1 MLGQSRE
8 GRHRL
13 RFFDDLLPG
22 ILLHSVPHHHG
33 GARWPFEVVRQRP
46 WETTSN
52 PDSAMRR
59 IALTAAPSARRRIL
73 PAEALPCTRRF
84 PYAPFFPKR
93 SLTYRSSSRLTCSAS
108 PAASEDPDRH
118 LQVYR
123 RWRQHGA
130 RYFSSPA
137 PLPPP
142 DDSRGHA
149 LQVAPTSTT
158 DTSAFVS
165 SEPPTITY
173 TPVDFELKAKIEGEE
188 SHIVTIELDPGE
200 CVRAESGSMIFMTD
214 TIHMNTS
221 LGGAGAGAAFQRMM
235 TGQNL
240 FLTDFVCTNGPGT
253 LCLGTDF
260 PSKILRLN
268 LQEVEGE
275 ALICQRGAYLA
286 SNPTVNIE
294 MAFTKSLSAGFFGG
308 QGFVLQKLTGQGD
321 VLVKGG
327 GTIVVHDL
335 HEGEKWRVTSGSIVA
350 FESSV
355 DYDIQM
361 MPGIKNAMFGGEGL
375 FVTTL
380 TGPGRVW
387 LQGMPP
393 DRMIAEI
400 ARRVPSGGGLGFGI
414 PIMGGGGG
422 GGEGGG
428 DASDAAAAAGAA
440 DATAAGGPAVAA
452 TDAAMDADRQ
462 ATVASSGAAPSDDA
476 TAGPVEADSP
486 SALFGDAAP
495 QGTPAPAP
503 SADDGASTFG
513 SPETAAPSEPSF
525 EEDMDAFSTSA
536 SSEPSF
542 DDTTFSDEFSHGS
555 DASDGELFDDT
566 FTSESA
572 DASGDAASSEGGS
585 SILSTLWDFFMG
597 DDE

>member
-1 MLGQSRE
+1 
-8 GRHRL
+8 
-13 RFFDDLLPG
+13 
-22 ILLHSVPHHHG
+22 
-33 GARWPFEVVRQRP
+33 
-46 WETTSN
+46 
-52 PDSAMRR
+52 MRR
-59 IALTAAPSARRRIL
+59 IASLVPPRARRKIL
-73 PAEALPCTRRF
+73 LPEARPRTRRLPF
-84 PYAPFFPKR
+84 P
-93 SLTYRSSSRLTCSAS
+93 SAS
-108 PAASEDPDRH
+108 PGSSCSLATAPLLLH
-118 LQVYR
+118 PR
-123 RWRQHGA
+123 RDGGA
-130 RYFSSPA
+130 RSFSSPA
-137 PLPPP
+137 PLPPEE
-142 DDSRGHA
+142 DGRA
-149 LQVAPTSTT
+149 LQAAP
-158 DTSAFVS
+158 
-165 SEPPTITY
+165 EY
-173 TPVDFELKAKIEGEE
+173 RPVDFELKARIEGEE
-188 SHIVTIELDPGE
+188 SHVVTIELDPGE
-200 CVRAESGSMIFMTD
+200 CVRAESGSMIFMTE
-214 TIHMNTS
+214 TVQMNTT
-221 LGGAGAGAAFQRMM
+221 LGGAGASAAFQRMM

-240 FLTDFVCTNGPGT
+240 FLTDFACAGGPGT

-275 ALICQRGAYLA
+275 ALVCQRGAYLA

-308 QGFVLQKLTGQGD
+308 QGFVLQKLTGRGD

-335 HEGEKWRVTSGSIVA
+335 REGEKWRVTSGSIVA

-355 DYDIQM
+355 DYDVQM

-422 GGEGGG
+422 GGSGGG
-428 DASDAAAAAGAA
+428 EASDAAAAAAEA
-440 DATAAGGPAVAA
+440 SASAGEQVAA
-452 TDAAMDADRQ
+452 TDAAVAADRQ
-462 ATVASSGAAPSDDA
+462 ATVASSGVTDDA
-476 TAGPVEADSP
+476 AGQVDADSP

-495 QGTPAPAP
+495 KDAS
-503 SADDGASTFG
+503 SAAAAAEESASTFG
-513 SPETAAPSEPSF
+513 EPETAPSSEPSF
-525 EEDMDAFSTSA
+525 DDDMDAFSTST

-542 DDTTFSDEFSHGS
+542 DDTTFSDEFSQNT

-566 FTSESA
+566 FTSETA
-572 DASGDAASSEGGS
+572 DAAGAAASEGGGS

>member
-1 MLGQSRE
+1 
-8 GRHRL
+8 
-13 RFFDDLLPG
+13 
-22 ILLHSVPHHHG
+22 
-33 GARWPFEVVRQRP
+33 
-46 WETTSN
+46 
-52 PDSAMRR
+52 
-59 IALTAAPSARRRIL
+59 
-73 PAEALPCTRRF
+73 
-84 PYAPFFPKR
+84 
-93 SLTYRSSSRLTCSAS
+93 
-108 PAASEDPDRH
+108 
-118 LQVYR
+118 
-123 RWRQHGA
+123 
-130 RYFSSPA
+130 
-137 PLPPP
+137 
-142 DDSRGHA
+142 
-149 LQVAPTSTT
+149 
-158 DTSAFVS
+158 
-165 SEPPTITY
+165 
-173 TPVDFELKAKIEGEE
+173 VDFELKARIEGEE

-214 TIHMNTS
+214 SIQMNTS

-240 FLTDFVCTNGPGT
+240 FLTDFVCQNSPGT

-275 ALICQRGAYLA
+275 ALVCQRGAYLA

-335 HEGEKWRVTSGSIVA
+335 REGEKWRVTSGSIVA

-355 DYDIQM
+355 DYDVQM

-422 GGEGGG
+422 GGE
-428 DASDAAAAAGAA
+428 ASDAAAAAGAA
-440 DATAAGGPAVAA
+440 TEATAAGGQDVAA

-462 ATVASSGAAPSDDA
+462 ATVASSGAAPSDGA
-476 TAGPVEADSP
+476 AGQVDADSP
-486 SALFGDAAP
+486 AALFGDAAP
-495 QGTPAPAP
+495 KGASSGAAAED
-503 SADDGASTFG
+503 SASTFG
-513 SPETAAPSEPSF
+513 SPEAASSSSEPSF
-525 EEDMDAFSTSA
+525 DEDMDAFSTST

-542 DDTTFSDEFSHGS
+542 DDTSFSDDFSQNT

-566 FTSESA
+566 FTSEST
-572 DASGDAASSEGGS
+572 DAAGSAASEGGS